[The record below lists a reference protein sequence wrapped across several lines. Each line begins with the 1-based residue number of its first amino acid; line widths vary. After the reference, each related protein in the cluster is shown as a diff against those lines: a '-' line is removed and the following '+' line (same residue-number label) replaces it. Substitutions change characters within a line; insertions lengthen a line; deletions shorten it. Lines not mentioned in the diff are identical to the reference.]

1 MIETL
6 LMFALV
12 ELVLSLSPGPAVLLV
27 MSKSSRGSFTAGAA
41 VACGVIAVN
50 VVYFILSATGVGAA
64 LAASPTLFL
73 ALKYAGA
80 AYLFWMALTILR
92 DIYLGEIYA
101 GGRESS
107 AALRDAGRQ
116 TRGDFRSGFAAG
128 VAVQA
133 SSIKNIA
140 IFVSIIPQF
149 IDPAGDVTAQFIA
162 LCAISILVELPVL
175 LGYAYLGA
183 SMGRAVQ
190 NPSMRRLIDG
200 TSAALLIGIGGAV
213 ALSPGVT

>member
-27 MSKSSRGSFTAGAA
+27 MSKSTRGSFMAGASA
-41 VACGVIAVN
+41 ACGVLAVN
-50 VVYFILSATGVGAA
+50 VVYFVLSAIGVGAA
-64 LAASPTLFL
+64 LAASPTVFL

-80 AYLFWMALTILR
+80 AYLFWMAISILR
-92 DIYLGEIYA
+92 DIYAGEP
-101 GGRESS
+101 ESP
-107 AALRDAGRQ
+107 AVPHEAERRARRDL
-116 TRGDFRSGFAAG
+116 RSGFAAG

-149 IDPAGDVTAQFIA
+149 IDPAGNVTAQFIA
-162 LCAISILVELPVL
+162 LCAVSILVELPVL
-175 LGYAYLGA
+175 LAYAYLGA

-190 NPSMRRLIDG
+190 SPSMRRLIDG
-200 TSAALLIGIGGAV
+200 ASAAMLIGIGGAV
-213 ALSPGVT
+213 ALSPGVA